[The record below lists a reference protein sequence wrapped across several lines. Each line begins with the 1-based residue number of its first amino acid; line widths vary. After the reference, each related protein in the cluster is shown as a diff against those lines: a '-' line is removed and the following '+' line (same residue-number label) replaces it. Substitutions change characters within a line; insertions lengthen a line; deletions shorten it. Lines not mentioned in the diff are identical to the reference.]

1 MKKLFNRKGITLISL
16 VITIIILIII
26 STIVI
31 SIGIRENGILN
42 KSKYAKEEYL
52 NIQENEKEQIN
63 SLYSQML
70 ISTNEHSKITMNIE
84 ELNKI
89 IDEKVNEK
97 INGLISKQL
106 KYEEKYKFTST
117 EISQGATN
125 KNYIVEED
133 GIYYV
138 EIYAETGNTVSNMQV
153 LIHYNG
159 NNISGNYDREGGTH
173 ATASANAI
181 ISAKKGEYILGYFY
195 SSEKVTTD
203 GTFNYKIIKI
213 Q

>member
-1 MKKLFNRKGITLISL
+1 MKKYNGITLISL
-16 VITIIILIII
+16 VITIILLIILAGI
-26 STIVI
+26 AINL
-31 SIGIRENGILN
+31 SIGENGLF
-42 KSKYAKEEYL
+42 SKTKYVKEEYL
-52 NIQENEKEQIN
+52 NAQENEKEQIN

-70 ISTNEHSKITMNIE
+70 IATNENSKITINIE

-97 INGLISKQL
+97 INRLISQPL
-106 KYEEKYKFTST
+106 KHEEKYKFTSS

-125 KNYIVEED
+125 KHYTVEDD

-138 EIYAETGNTVSNMQV
+138 EIYAETGDTVSNIQT
-153 LIHYNG
+153 LICYNG
-159 NNISGNYDREGGTH
+159 NNISGNYDRVGETH
-173 ATASANAI
+173 GTASANAI
-181 ISAKKGEYILGYFY
+181 INAKKGEYILGYFY
-195 SSEKVTTD
+195 SSQKVATG